1 MRKLLATLALLLFAS
16 AAQAQNYLQDNG
28 TFTSVVNA
36 AADGQLLYRN
46 SGLLA
51 GATVGSGLNL
61 SGGTLTSTGLGGT
74 VTSVSV
80 VTANGVSGT
89 VANPTTTPAITLT
102 LGAITPSL
110 VTVTSSSAS
119 ALAVGLNGA
128 TNPAFDVDASAA
140 LQVCGL
146 KVKGDATG
154 GTVSLT
160 ATDSGATCNVSVNAK
175 GSGTIPIG
183 NVSSGQV
190 QIGDGGGGLRV
201 TNSFTATGL
210 VTNADLA
217 NPATTVNGQT
227 CTLGSTCTVTAAPSG
242 SAGGDLTGTYPNP
255 TLAGVITAGG
265 PTGSATVAPIITYD
279 AKGRLTTVTSATIT
293 PAIGSVTGLGTG
305 IATALGT
312 NVGTAGAPVIN
323 GGALGTPSSGT
334 ATNLSGTAASLTAG
348 TVTTNANLTGP
359 ITSSGNA
366 TAIASQTGTGTKF
379 VVDTSPV
386 IVTPAI
392 TTTATLSR
400 NGIAATSTDGY
411 VIQNTTAAAA
421 GAQQWSPRVHW
432 IGQGWKTTATAASQT
447 VDWIAELQPIQGA
460 TTPTSVF
467 ALSEQDNALGYNPVL
482 QLSPQSVI
490 PTPTTQIVTTATSL
504 LTAASGVTPISII
517 KGTGA
522 AGAWQGFFAFGNT
535 FNINAF
541 FAYQANGTS
550 TLPTLVTA
558 GNTLFQIAASG
569 YDGSVYGGTTD
580 DDASITFAT
589 AETFSTSAHGTGIFF
604 STTPK
609 TTKVKAQA
617 MLLNASGG
625 LSIGN
630 STDPG
635 IGSLQLNAQMFMP
648 SITTSSAAQTGT
660 VCWTTGT
667 GKFTVDTTVG
677 CLTSIMA
684 AKNITEHLSPRNALD
699 IVSRLDPFAFRY
711 KKGWGDSGQYEQFGF
726 GAEEVM
732 QVDERLVGRDP
743 EGKLSGVRYQEMTAV
758 LAGAIQQLQLEV
770 QQLKRGIQ

>member
-36 AADGQLLYRN
+36 ATDGQLLYRN

-110 VTVTSSSAS
+110 VTVTSPSAS

-128 TNPAFDVDASAA
+128 TNPAFDVDASTA

-217 NPATTVNGQT
+217 NPATTVNGQA

-255 TLAGVITAGG
+255 TLTGVITAGG
-265 PTGSATVAPIITYD
+265 PTGSATVTPIITYD
-279 AKGRLTTVTSATIT
+279 AKGRLTTVTSAAIT

-334 ATNLSGTAASLTAG
+334 GTNITGLVYTALPALTANQLLGALTATTPSGQSVPSCSTAASALQWTSGTGFGCNSSITANA
-348 TVTTNANLTGP
+348 VPAANLTGSTLAVGVTASSL
-359 ITSSGNA
+359 TSL
-366 TAIASQTGTGTKF
+366 GT
-379 VVDTSPV
+379 
-386 IVTPAI
+386 I
-392 TTTATLSR
+392 TTLTATTINAFTL
-400 NGIAATSTDGY
+400 GGTIAGGGNNLNN
-411 VIQNTTAAAA
+411 I
-421 GAQQWSPRVHW
+421 
-432 IGQGWKTTATAASQT
+432 I
-447 VDWIAELQPIQGA
+447 IGA
-460 TTPTSVF
+460 TTPLAGSFTTLKASGNVGFTLETNPQTNLVISNNTKTGLPVAANAMLSIVGADTAVAGLSIETYGTATGPVF
-467 ALSEQDNALGYNPVL
+467 RFRNAGGTGLSPSATTGGSIIGAFGALGY
-482 QLSPQSVI
+482 
-490 PTPTTQIVTTATSL
+490 
-504 LTAASGVTPISII
+504 
-517 KGTGA
+517 
-522 AGAWQGFFAFGNT
+522 
-535 FNINAF
+535 
-541 FAYQANGTS
+541 ANGAFT
-550 TLPTLVTA
+550 TL
-558 GNTLFQIAASG
+558 NAA
-569 YDGSVYGGTTD
+569 
-580 DDASITFAT
+580 
-589 AETFSTSAHGTGIFF
+589 GIFF
-604 STTPK
+604 FANNTWTASDNSTYVSIGTTPSG
-609 TTKVKAQA
+609 TTSRAEA
-617 MLLNASGG
+617 ARFNPSGG
-625 LSIGN
+625 LSVGTT
-630 STDPG
+630 TDPG

-648 SITTSSAAQTGT
+648 SITTSSVAQTGT

-732 QVDERLVGRDP
+732 RVDERLVGRDP